1 MNGQKGFWVQDRYI
15 GSKNGILYV
24 TRRIEKLQNRAA
36 TTSARA
42 DPNLQLCSVLYIY
55 IYYIIIYIY
64 IYIYT
69 VYSSILA
76 GARAVPLLKEA
87 NELSESTL
95 MPRMVAPSTSC
106 VLTSCA
112 EVKEGVG
119 REWVTEWVGGVSLA
133 ESWLPD

>member
-55 IYYIIIYIY
+55 II
-64 IYIYT
+64 
-69 VYSSILA
+69 
-76 GARAVPLLKEA
+76 
-87 NELSESTL
+87 
-95 MPRMVAPSTSC
+95 
-106 VLTSCA
+106 
-112 EVKEGVG
+112 
-119 REWVTEWVGGVSLA
+119 
-133 ESWLPD
+133 